1 MCDDLNRVQ
10 PPLAALG
17 SFVSFLFT
25 VSLFLDE
32 SLDLYTIK
40 LAVCVI
46 FVGSRLNLDPC

>member
-10 PPLAALG
+10 PPLAVLG
-17 SFVSFLFT
+17 LFVSFLFT

-40 LAVCVI
+40 LTVCECGS
-46 FVGSRLNLDPC
+46 GSRLNLDPC